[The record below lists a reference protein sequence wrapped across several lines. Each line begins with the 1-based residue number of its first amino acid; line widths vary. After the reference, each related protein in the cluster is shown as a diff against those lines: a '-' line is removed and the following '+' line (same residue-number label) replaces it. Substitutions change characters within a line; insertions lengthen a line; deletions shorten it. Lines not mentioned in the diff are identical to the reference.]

1 MTETITDRVADMDST
16 DIEDSEAKEIVESVV
31 VENNNVFVVTLKQN
45 RYKVGQ
51 FRSIA
56 SSNTSELINE
66 IEEEYDIIVP
76 DDTRNKIQE
85 LVFSIKKPWDKDI
98 KMFRLDYELNSYGQ
112 INKFFVPFNSEF
124 IDNTELFKIYNEEG
138 DFVAKELEDYLGKD
152 ISKIG
157 SSDLYVKRVPENEM
171 EELNVYRKVRQ
182 DKMDLYEDAISNETP
197 FDSTSGAIR
206 EWIQGFLITIS
217 LSAFHFLFGLSI
229 LFVLFITIT
238 FPQVYIKLFRVY
250 SIPVQILFHYYKSR
264 KNAVQY
270 NKEKFFGGYD

>member
-1 MTETITDRVADMDST
+1 MTETITDRVADMNST

-31 VENNNVFVVTLKQN
+31 VENNNVFVVSLKQN
-45 RYKVGQ
+45 RYKVGK

-56 SSNTSELINE
+56 SSDTSELINE

-98 KMFRLDYELNSYGQ
+98 GMFRLDYELNSHGQ

-152 ISKIG
+152 ISKLG

-171 EELNVYRKVRQ
+171 EKLNVYRKVRQ
-182 DKMDLYEDAISNETP
+182 DKMDLYEDAISNKTP
-197 FDSTSGAIR
+197 FDTTGEAMGQ
-206 EWIQGFLITIS
+206 WIQGFLIATS
-217 LSAFHFLFGLSI
+217 LSAFHLLFGLNI
-229 LFVLFITIT
+229 FFVFFMTII
-238 FPQVYIKLFRVY
+238 FPQVYLKLFRVY
-250 SIPVQILFHYYKSR
+250 SIPVQILFHYHKSR
-264 KNAVQY
+264 KNAPQY
-270 NKEKFFGGYD
+270 NKEKFFGLYY